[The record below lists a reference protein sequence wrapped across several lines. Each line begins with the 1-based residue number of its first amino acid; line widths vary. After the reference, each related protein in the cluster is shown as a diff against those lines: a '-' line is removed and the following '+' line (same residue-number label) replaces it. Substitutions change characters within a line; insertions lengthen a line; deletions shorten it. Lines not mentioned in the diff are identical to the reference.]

1 MFKEINWITLLA
13 CVALPVV
20 IGSLSGLA
28 NADSINGWYST
39 LTKPSFNPPNYL
51 FGPVWTLLYFLMGIS
66 LYLILQSPKSDLRST
81 ALILFVI
88 QLLLNFSWS
97 FIFFYFQSPL
107 AALVIIVVM
116 WATILAMIIYFFR
129 ISHPAAYLQIPYIL
143 WVSFATVLNGA
154 IWSLNK

>member
-28 NADSINGWYST
+28 NVESINGWYST
-39 LTKPSFNPPNYL
+39 LNKPSFNPPNYL

-66 LYLILQSPKSDLRST
+66 LYIILQTPKSDIRNA

-88 QLLLNFSWS
+88 QLVLNFSWS
-97 FIFFYFQSPL
+97 FIFFYFQSPF
-107 AALVIIVVM
+107 AALIIILVM
-116 WATILAMIIYFFR
+116 WVSILSMIIYFFR
-129 ISHPAAYLQIPYIL
+129 LSPPAAYLQIPYFL

-154 IWSLNK
+154 IWYLNK

>member
-1 MFKEINWITLLA
+1 MFKEIKWITLLA

-28 NADSINGWYST
+28 NVDSINGWYST
-39 LTKPSFNPPNYL
+39 LNKPSFNPPNYL

-66 LYLILQSPKSDLRST
+66 LYLVLQTPKSDVRNT
-81 ALILFVI
+81 ALILFAI

-97 FIFFYFQSPL
+97 FIFFYFQSPF
-107 AALVIIVVM
+107 AALIIILLM
-116 WATILAMIIYFFR
+116 WVSILTMIIYYFR
-129 ISHPAAYLQIPYIL
+129 LSHSAAYLQIPYIL

-154 IWSLNK
+154 IWYLNK